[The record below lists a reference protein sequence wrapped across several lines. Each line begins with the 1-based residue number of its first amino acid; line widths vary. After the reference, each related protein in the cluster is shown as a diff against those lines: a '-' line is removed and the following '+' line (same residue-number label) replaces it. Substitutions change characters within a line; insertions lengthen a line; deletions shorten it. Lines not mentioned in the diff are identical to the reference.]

1 MKDKGIFRLLIAAV
15 LMLGACT
22 DSLDPLSPGSMDGQY
37 ALGMKSLVPLSVGN
51 TWTYTAVLYD
61 TAGVERKRYS
71 FNVTIRDTVTA
82 DTAKIPLIPPSTSN
96 SRIKRDALLWYLVE
110 GENGTTSCWQVDT
123 VEQFRIRSSN
133 DTRFYEQSAFNFR
146 ASVGD
151 TNTARFKNSDTL
163 RWASGDTVIITA
175 DSVRSTLV
183 SKGVDTL
190 RTTLGSAQYF
200 YFREFSQ
207 LSSSYTNYYFKPG
220 FGLILSETFRRTAGG
235 TMVRI
240 RRDELSSYYFK

>member
-1 MKDKGIFRLLIAAV
+1 MKAKGKVQLLIAAV
-15 LMLGACT
+15 LLLGACT

-61 TAGVERKRYS
+61 TAGAVRKRYS
-71 FNVTIRDTVTA
+71 FTVTILDTVTA
-82 DTAKIPLIPPSTSN
+82 DTASIPVIPPSINN
-96 SRIKRDALLWYLVE
+96 SSIKRAALLWYLVE

-133 DTRFYEQSAFNFR
+133 DARFYEQSAFNFR
-146 ASVGD
+146 AAVGD
-151 TNTARFKNSDTL
+151 TNASRFKSTDTL
-163 RWASGDTVIITA
+163 RWASGDTVIIAA
-175 DSVRSTLV
+175 DSVRTTLV
-183 SKGVDTL
+183 SKGADTL

-200 YFREFSQ
+200 YYREFSQ
-207 LSSSYTNYYFKPG
+207 GSSSYTNYYFKPG
-220 FGLILSETFRRTAGG
+220 FGLILAETFRRTAGG